1 MNGRFSWLIYGE
13 FLMLSHELFC
23 MVSQTGDQIGGVW
36 GCHSNRVG
44 ETTKMMGTYCY
55 RHMYIHYIYIYISAM
70 MLATI
75 LQRFISKF
83 WDGASMSRTLWLLVE
98 ATSPNSSLAAK
109 ITVFWDAVHDCAAPP
124 AQP

>member
-1 MNGRFSWLIYGE
+1 MSQQPGRGDHQNDGHIL
-13 FLMLSHELFC
+13 L
-23 MVSQTGDQIGGVW
+23 QTYVY
-36 GCHSNRVG
+36 
-44 ETTKMMGTYCY
+44 TL
-55 RHMYIHYIYIYISAM
+55 YIYISAM